1 MSSDGNTLAKGRR
14 EPASPGARDGLP
26 GQSGRQEKTPG
37 MTGVGNAAPAANAT
51 TAAGDVM
58 PPAAHTASPVVA
70 SSFHPNRTLAL
81 DPRAKLYLLLA
92 ANLLLFFHVST
103 RAEALLVAL
112 CLVPLA
118 VAGRWRAA
126 LRLGALYIVLLALG
140 LWSGAA
146 SLSGSGS
153 TGGAS
158 ATATANAGAAAA
170 TTADALPVWLHVVGL
185 FSVGLRMM
193 MPCLITGAY
202 AFTTT
207 RVSEFV
213 CAMRRMRVPESVT
226 IPCMVV
232 IRFFPTIARDY
243 RSIRDAM
250 ALRGIASG
258 RLGVLRH
265 PVQTL
270 EFVIVPL
277 LMNATIVSR
286 DLSAA
291 ALTKGLGLP
300 GRHTSMIEIRMRWFD
315 WAAMAVCTLPLA
327 LGIGGVL

>member
-1 MSSDGNTLAKGRR
+1 MR
-14 EPASPGARDGLP
+14 
-26 GQSGRQEKTPG
+26 
-37 MTGVGNAAPAANAT
+37 
-51 TAAGDVM
+51 AGD
-58 PPAAHTASPVVA
+58 AASR
-70 SSFHPNRTLAL
+70 RTL

-103 RAEALLVAL
+103 RAEALLVVL
-112 CLVPLA
+112 CLAPLT
-118 VAGRWRAA
+118 VAGRWKAA
-126 LRLGALYIVLLALG
+126 LRLGLLYAALLALG

-146 SLSGSGS
+146 MFAGSGS
-153 TGGAS
+153 TG
-158 ATATANAGAAAA
+158 AGAATAA
-170 TTADALPVWLHVVGL
+170 AGTGNATMPVWLHVIGL

-213 CAMRRMRVPESVT
+213 CAMRRLRVPESVT

-232 IRFFPTIARDY
+232 IRFFPTIVHDY

-258 RLGVLRH
+258 RLGALRH
-265 PVQTL
+265 PAQTL

-300 GRHTSMIEIRMRWFD
+300 GRHTCMVDVRMRWFD
-315 WAAMAVCTLPLA
+315 WAAMTVCTVPLA